1 MTSTARGRFG
11 ESPLPDCFVYRSG
24 SPTSKGVRAELAG
37 SVIDRLD
44 DDGDYLKFIMAQ
56 EIKSEVKLE
65 IVHVLF
71 LDIVG
76 YSTRLTDE
84 QQALVNELNQVV
96 RSSDEFNKAAAAGRL
111 MKIPT
116 GDGMALIFYNSPEQP
131 VECAVEISRVLR
143 HHPALRVRM
152 GVHSGPV
159 SAVTD
164 VNDQVNAAGVGINL
178 AQRLMDCGDA
188 GHILVSKRVA
198 EDLQQNGRWRPH
210 LHDLGEVELKHGERA
225 HVFNFYTDD
234 AGNSDPPKKKARAAA
249 AAETAEP
256 KRDPISI
263 CVLPFANISG
273 DAEQEYFSDGISEDI
288 ITDLSKVSA
297 LHVVSR
303 NTAFTF
309 KGKPVDVRQVA
320 GQLKVSH
327 VLEGSV
333 RKAAGR
339 VRITAQLIDGSNDS
353 HVWAE
358 RYDRDLN
365 DIFAL
370 QDEISHAIVDALKVK
385 LLPEEKKAIERHGTE
400 NVDAY
405 NLYLLARET
414 YASGFEGDRQRNE
427 AIIRLCRRAVEIDP
441 NYAEAWALIA
451 MAEMALRAH
460 FGGSGD
466 GGVSAAERALEL
478 NANLAEA
485 YAVKARIFSEEKRDD
500 EASREIETAIRLNP
514 ESHLVNKVAALLTFR
529 QQRMQDAIH
538 YFEKAVVLEE
548 RDCSSACLLITC
560 HMGLGNREAARR
572 AAEITVA
579 RAENVLAHDS
589 NNCLAMGHGSVALAM
604 LGQGERAKDWMNRA
618 VLIDP
623 ENLTTRYNF
632 ACSLAK
638 YLGDKDAA
646 LEMLG
651 PAFEKMGAGLVTHAK
666 IDPDLDNIRDDP
678 RFKEMLAKAEQRLA
692 AQKSDQ

>member
-1 MTSTARGRFG
+1 MP
-11 ESPLPDCFVYRSG
+11 E
-24 SPTSKGVRAELAG
+24 ELKAK
-37 SVIDRLD
+37 R
-44 DDGDYLKFIMAQ
+44 M
-56 EIKSEVKLE
+56 EIA
-65 IVHVLF
+65 HVLF
-71 LDIVG
+71 MDIVG

-84 QQALVNELNQVV
+84 QQALVDELNQIV
-96 RSSDEFNKAAAAGRL
+96 RSPDEFNQAAAAGRL

-131 VECAVEISRVLR
+131 VECAVEISRVLK
-143 HHPALRVRM
+143 HHSDLPVRM

-164 VNDQVNAAGVGINL
+164 VNDRVNAAGVGINV

-188 GHILVSKRVA
+188 GHILLSKRVA

-234 AGNSDPPKKKARAAA
+234 AGNSDPPKKKAMSSTAAA
-249 AAETAEP
+249 AGTIDLE
-256 KRDPISI
+256 RDRVSI

-273 DAEQEYFSDGISEDI
+273 DAEQEYFSDGISDDI

-297 LHVVSR
+297 LHIVSR

-320 GQLKVSH
+320 AQLHVSH

-370 QDEISHAIVDALKVK
+370 QDEISRAIVDALKVK

-405 NLYLLARET
+405 NLYLMARQS
-414 YASGFEGDRQRNE
+414 YATGFEGDSRRNE
-427 AIIRLCRRAVEIDP
+427 AIIRLCQRAVEIDS

-451 MAEMALRAH
+451 MAEMLLRANTS
-460 FGGSGD
+460 GGGD
-466 GGVSAAERALEL
+466 GGLAAAERALEL
-478 NANLAEA
+478 NADLAEA
-485 YAVKARIFSEEKRDD
+485 HAVKARILSEENHHD
-500 EASREIETAIRLNP
+500 EASREIETALRLDP
-514 ESHLVNKVAALLTFR
+514 ESHQVNKCAALLRFR
-529 QQRMQDAIH
+529 QQRLEDSIP
-538 YFEKAVVLEE
+538 YFEKAVALEE
-548 RDCSSACLLITC
+548 GDFGSSGMLITC
-560 HMGLGNREAARR
+560 HTALGNPDAARR
-572 AAEITVA
+572 AAEITLA
-579 RAENVLAHDS
+579 RAEKVLARDS
-589 NNCLAMGHGSVALAM
+589 NNGSAMGHGSDALAV
-604 LGQGERAKDWMNRA
+604 LGQGERAKDWMARA
-618 VLIDP
+618 LLIDP
-623 ENLTTRYNF
+623 ENMTMRYNF
-632 ACSLAK
+632 VCALANH
-638 YLGDKDAA
+638 LNDKEAA

-651 PAFEKMGAGLVTHAK
+651 PSFEKMGAGLVNHAK
-666 IDPDLDNIRDDP
+666 IDPDMDPLREDP
-678 RFKEMLAKAEQRLA
+678 RFKAMLATAEKRVE
-692 AQKSDQ
+692 STG

>member
-1 MTSTARGRFG
+1 MP
-11 ESPLPDCFVYRSG
+11 E
-24 SPTSKGVRAELAG
+24 ELKAK
-37 SVIDRLD
+37 R
-44 DDGDYLKFIMAQ
+44 M
-56 EIKSEVKLE
+56 EIA
-65 IVHVLF
+65 HVLF
-71 LDIVG
+71 MDIVG

-84 QQALVNELNQVV
+84 QQALVDELNQIV
-96 RSSDEFNKAAAAGRL
+96 RSSDEFNKAVAMGRL

-143 HHPALRVRM
+143 HHPGLPVRM

-159 SAVTD
+159 NAVTD
-164 VNDQVNAAGVGINL
+164 VNDRVNAAGVGINL

-234 AGNSDPPKKKARAAA
+234 AGNSDPPKKKAMSSAAA
-249 AAETAEP
+249 AAGTTDL
-256 KRDPISI
+256 KRERISI

-370 QDEISHAIVDALKVK
+370 QDEISKAIVDALKVR
-385 LLPEEKKAIERHGTE
+385 LLPEEKKAIERHGTD

-405 NLYLLARET
+405 NLYLFARQSYT
-414 YASGFEGDRQRNE
+414 TGFEGDGRRNE
-427 AIIRLCRRAVEIDP
+427 AIIRLCRRAVEIDT

-451 MAEMALRAH
+451 MAEMLLRSS
-460 FGGSGD
+460 FGRGGD
-466 GGVSAAERALEL
+466 GGLAAAERALEL

-485 YAVKARIFSEEKRDD
+485 HAVKARIFSEEKRDD
-500 EASREIETAIRLNP
+500 EASREIETALRLDP
-514 ESHLVNKVAALLTFR
+514 ESHQVNKLAGLLRFR
-529 QQRMQDAIH
+529 QQRLDEAIR
-538 YFEKAVVLEE
+538 YFDKAVALEE
-548 RDCSSACLLITC
+548 DDFGSGGMLITC
-560 HMGLGNREAARR
+560 HTALGNREAARR
-572 AAEITVA
+572 AAEITLA
-579 RAENVLAHDS
+579 RAEKVLTHDL
-589 NNCLAMGHGSVALAM
+589 NNGSAMGHGSDALAV
-604 LGQGERAKDWMNRA
+604 LGQRERAKDWMNRA
-618 VLIDP
+618 LLIDP
-623 ENLTTRYNF
+623 DNLTMRYNF
-632 ACSLAK
+632 ACALANH
-638 YLGDKDAA
+638 LNDKDAA

-651 PAFEKMGAGLVTHAK
+651 PALEKMGTGFINHAK
-666 IDPDLDNIRDDP
+666 VDPDFDCIRDDP
-678 RFKEMLAKAEQRLA
+678 RFKAMLAAAEARVA
-692 AQKSDQ
+692 SESSPSSR

>member
-1 MTSTARGRFG
+1 MP
-11 ESPLPDCFVYRSG
+11 E
-24 SPTSKGVRAELAG
+24 ELKAK
-37 SVIDRLD
+37 R
-44 DDGDYLKFIMAQ
+44 M
-56 EIKSEVKLE
+56 EIA
-65 IVHVLF
+65 HVLF
-71 LDIVG
+71 MDIVG
-76 YSTRLTDE
+76 YSTRLTDQ
-84 QQALVNELNQVV
+84 QQALVDELNQIV
-96 RSSDEFNKAAAAGRL
+96 RSSDEFNKAAAMGRL

-143 HHPALRVRM
+143 HHPGLPVRM

-159 SAVTD
+159 NAVTD
-164 VNDQVNAAGVGINL
+164 VNDRVNAAGVGINL

-188 GHILVSKRVA
+188 GHILLSKRVA

-234 AGNSDPPKKKARAAA
+234 AGNSDPPKKKAMSSPAAA
-249 AAETAEP
+249 AGTTDL
-256 KRDPISI
+256 KRERISI

-320 GQLKVSH
+320 AQLKVSH

-365 DIFAL
+365 DIFAI

-385 LLPEEKKAIERHGTE
+385 LLPEEKKAIERHGTD

-405 NLYLLARET
+405 NLYLMARESYVT
-414 YASGFEGDRQRNE
+414 GFEGDHRRNE

-451 MAEMALRAH
+451 MAEMLLRSTV
-460 FGGSGD
+460 GRGGD
-466 GGVSAAERALEL
+466 GGLAAAERALSL
-478 NANLAEA
+478 NPDLAEA
-485 YAVKARIFSEEKRDD
+485 HAVKARIFSEEKSHD
-500 EASREIETAIRLNP
+500 EASREIETALRLDP
-514 ESHLVNKVAALLTFR
+514 ESHQVNKCAALLRFR
-529 QQRMQDAIH
+529 QQRLEESVR
-538 YFEKAVVLEE
+538 YFEKAVALEQG
-548 RDCSSACLLITC
+548 DFGAAGMLITC
-560 HMGLGNREAARR
+560 YLALGDPEAARR
-572 AAEITVA
+572 SAKITLA
-579 RAENVLAHDS
+579 RAEKVLAHDP
-589 NNCLAMGHGSVALAM
+589 NNGSAMGHGSWALAA
-604 LGQGERAKDWMNRA
+604 LGEGERAKDWMGRA
-618 VLIDP
+618 LLIDP
-623 ENLTTRYNF
+623 ENMTMRYNC
-632 ACSLAK
+632 ACALANN
-638 YLGDKDAA
+638 LNDKEAA
-646 LEMLG
+646 LEILG
-651 PAFEKMGAGLVTHAK
+651 PAFEKMGTGLLNHAK
-666 IDPDLDNIRDDP
+666 IDPDLGAIRDDP
-678 RFKEMLAKAEQRLA
+678 RFKAMIAAAEARLTSETR
-692 AQKSDQ
+692 KN

>member
-1 MTSTARGRFG
+1 MPEDPKAKR
-11 ESPLPDCFVYRSG
+11 
-24 SPTSKGVRAELAG
+24 
-37 SVIDRLD
+37 
-44 DDGDYLKFIMAQ
+44 M
-56 EIKSEVKLE
+56 EIA
-65 IVHVLF
+65 HVLF
-71 LDIVG
+71 IDIVG

-84 QQALVNELNQVV
+84 QQALVDELNQIV
-96 RSSDEFNKAAAAGRL
+96 RSSDEFNKAVAAGRL

-131 VECAVEISRVLR
+131 VECALEISRVLR
-143 HHPALRVRM
+143 HHPGLPVRM

-164 VNDQVNAAGVGINL
+164 VNDRVNAAGVGINL

-188 GHILVSKRVA
+188 GHILLSKRVA

-234 AGNSDPPKKKARAAA
+234 AGNSAPPKKMRKTISSPAGSAQ
-249 AAETAEP
+249 TTEP
-256 KRDPISI
+256 KRKSI
-263 CVLPFANISG
+263 CVLPFANMSG

-309 KGKPVDVRQVA
+309 KGKAVDVRQVA

-339 VRITAQLIDGSNDS
+339 VRITAQLIDCSNDS

-385 LLPEEKKAIERHGTE
+385 LLPEEKKAIERRGTE

-405 NLYLLARET
+405 NLYLLARQSYT
-414 YASGFEGDRQRNE
+414 TGFEGDTRRNE
-427 AIIRLCRRAVEIDP
+427 AIIRLCQRAVEIDSH
-441 NYAEAWALIA
+441 YAEAWALIA
-451 MAEMALRAH
+451 MAEMLLRSTV
-460 FGGSGD
+460 GRGGD
-466 GGVSAAERALEL
+466 GGLAAAERALEL
-478 NANLAEA
+478 NADLAEA
-485 YAVKARIFSEEKRDD
+485 HAVKARILSEEKRHD
-500 EASREIETAIRLNP
+500 EASREIETALRLDP
-514 ESHLVNKVAALLTFR
+514 ESHQVNKCAALLRFR
-529 QQRMQDAIH
+529 QQRVEESIR
-538 YFEKAVVLEE
+538 YFEKAVALEKG
-548 RDCSSACLLITC
+548 DFGSAGMLITC
-560 HMGLGNREAARR
+560 YTALENREAARQ
-572 AAEITVA
+572 AAEITLA
-579 RAENVLAHDS
+579 RVEKVLALDP
-589 NNCLAMGHGSVALAM
+589 NNGSAMGHGSDALAV
-604 LGQGERAKDWMNRA
+604 LGQRERAKDWMGRA
-618 VLIDP
+618 LLIDP
-623 ENLTTRYNF
+623 ENITMRYNF
-632 ACSLAK
+632 VCALANHLK
-638 YLGDKDAA
+638 DKEAA

-651 PAFEKMGAGLVTHAK
+651 PALEKMGTGLINHAK
-666 IDPDLDNIRDDP
+666 IDPDFDCIRDDP
-678 RFKEMLAKAEQRLA
+678 RFKAMLAAAEARVA
-692 AQKSDQ
+692 SDGGRQSAGEK

>member
-1 MTSTARGRFG
+1 MP
-11 ESPLPDCFVYRSG
+11 E
-24 SPTSKGVRAELAG
+24 ELKAK
-37 SVIDRLD
+37 R
-44 DDGDYLKFIMAQ
+44 M
-56 EIKSEVKLE
+56 EIA
-65 IVHVLF
+65 HVLF
-71 LDIVG
+71 MDIVG

-84 QQALVNELNQVV
+84 QQALVDELNQIV
-96 RSSDEFNKAAAAGRL
+96 RSSDEFNKAVAMGRL

-143 HHPALRVRM
+143 HHPGLPVRM

-159 SAVTD
+159 DAVTD
-164 VNDQVNAAGVGINL
+164 VNDRVNAAGVGINL

-234 AGNSDPPKKKARAAA
+234 AGNSDPPKKKAMSSAAA
-249 AAETAEP
+249 AAGTTDL
-256 KRDPISI
+256 KRERISI

-339 VRITAQLIDGSNDS
+339 VRITAQLIDSSNDS
-353 HVWAE
+353 HVWAK

-370 QDEISHAIVDALKVK
+370 QDEISKAIVDALKVR
-385 LLPEEKKAIERHGTE
+385 LLPEEKKAIERHGTD

-405 NLYLLARET
+405 NLYLFARQSYT
-414 YASGFEGDRQRNE
+414 TGFEGDGRRNE
-427 AIIRLCRRAVEIDP
+427 AIIRLCRRAVEIDT

-451 MAEMALRAH
+451 MAEMLLRSS
-460 FGGSGD
+460 FGRGGD
-466 GGVSAAERALEL
+466 GGLAAAERALEL

-485 YAVKARIFSEEKRDD
+485 HAVKARIFSEEKRDD
-500 EASREIETAIRLNP
+500 EASREIETALRLDP
-514 ESHLVNKVAALLTFR
+514 ESHQVNKLAGLLRFR
-529 QQRMQDAIH
+529 QQRLDEAIR
-538 YFEKAVVLEE
+538 YFDKAVALEE
-548 RDCSSACLLITC
+548 DDFGSGGMLITC
-560 HMGLGNREAARR
+560 HTALGNREAARR
-572 AAEITVA
+572 AAEITLA
-579 RAENVLAHDS
+579 RAEKVLTHDL
-589 NNCLAMGHGSVALAM
+589 NNGSAMGHGSDALAV
-604 LGQGERAKDWMNRA
+604 LGQRERAKDWMNRA
-618 VLIDP
+618 LLIDP
-623 ENLTTRYNF
+623 DNLTMRYNF
-632 ACSLAK
+632 ACALANH
-638 YLGDKDAA
+638 LNDKDAA

-651 PAFEKMGAGLVTHAK
+651 PALEKMGTGFINHAK
-666 IDPDLDNIRDDP
+666 VDPDFDCIRDDP
-678 RFKEMLAKAEQRLA
+678 RFKAMLAAAEARVA
-692 AQKSDQ
+692 SESSPSSR